1 MLTRKICVI
10 CVPCNPPTYT
20 EPQNK
25 NITSA
30 MRAPFFLL
38 VVVVLGLTSCM
49 DEERLVTPVDLYAQ
63 RGVFVV
69 NEGNYQYG
77 NASLSFYNSDTR
89 EVTNNIFLGAN
100 GIPLGDVA
108 QSMVIR
114 QGKIYVV
121 INNSGVV
128 RVLNSTT
135 LALEKSIEGLT
146 SPRHI
151 LFENDERAYISDLY
165 ARGIHI
171 VNPSTGKKMGFIQA
185 GTKSMPYYQHPTEN
199 LVRIGDRLYT
209 NCWSYDR
216 KVLVIDPMAEKVVDS
231 IEVGLQPLWMIAD
244 REGKLWTITDGGF
257 VGNPAG
263 NEKPKLVRINP
274 ASNSIEKEF
283 VFDDINAQVGH
294 ITLSAT
300 GDSILFISNDIYKMS
315 VDATSLP
322 TEPFIPKK
330 RRTYRAIAVD
340 PRTYEVYVTD
350 ATDFINSGYLFRFT
364 PNGDV
369 VDSVKVGVTPTGISF
384 F

>member
-1 MLTRKICVI
+1 
-10 CVPCNPPTYT
+10 
-20 EPQNK
+20 
-25 NITSA
+25 

-49 DEERLVTPVDLYAQ
+49 DEERLITPVDLYAQ

-89 EVTNNIFLGAN
+89 EVTNNIFLSAN

-108 QSMVIR
+108 QSMAIR

-128 RVLNSTT
+128 RVLNSNT

-151 LFENDERAYISDLY
+151 LFENDERAYVSDLY

-171 VNPSTGKKMGFIQA
+171 VNPSTGKKTGFIQA
-185 GTKSMPYYQHPTEN
+185 GTKSMPFHQHPTEN

-263 NEKPKLVRINP
+263 NEKPKLMRINP
-274 ASNSIEKEF
+274 ASNSMEKEF
-283 VFDDINAQVGH
+283 IFDDINAQVGH

-369 VDSVKVGVTPTGISF
+369 IDSVKVGVTPAGISF